1 MRGIVGR
8 SGISMNVLGHSNAVE
23 RLRDN
28 IRTVFPDDA
37 FLGSVTPVDRISEK
51 VYDDVLGLDVELY
64 DDQQALYGSLHRR
77 RWSEIPASFINSNPD
92 GIVLLTN
99 ETFVAFL
106 PAWLTCALTDKQVR
120 EFMVYTFSPEP
131 DKPSERMDSRMLLLT
146 SQQKKALLAFLA
158 HCVEV
163 ESSKFIKEH
172 ARTALAYVDQSTQ
185 P

>member
-8 SGISMNVLGHSNAVE
+8 SGISMTVLGHSNAVE

-37 FLGSVTPVDRISEK
+37 FLGSVTPIDGISEK

-77 RWSEIPASFINSNPD
+77 RCSEIPASFINSNPD

-99 ETFVAFL
+99 EAFVVDTGPGEGLVTAN
-106 PAWLTCALTDKQVR
+106 R
-120 EFMVYTFSPEP
+120 H
-131 DKPSERMDSRMLLLT
+131 SRLV
-146 SQQKKALLAFLA
+146 SARHHFPYR
-158 HCVEV
+158 
-163 ESSKFIKEH
+163 F
-172 ARTALAYVDQSTQ
+172 RTAQFR
-185 P
+185 